1 MSWYDFAKKIVTAAG
16 LDTAL
21 VEKTDS
27 TSQATRPKYSVL
39 ASEYDIRL
47 PVKTIDEA
55 IAESLAA
62 LQE

>member
-1 MSWYDFAKKIVTAAG
+1 MTAGTGITYRITAA
-16 LDTAL
+16 
-21 VEKTDS
+21 EKTDS
-27 TSQATRPKYSVL
+27 TSQAIARPKYSVL